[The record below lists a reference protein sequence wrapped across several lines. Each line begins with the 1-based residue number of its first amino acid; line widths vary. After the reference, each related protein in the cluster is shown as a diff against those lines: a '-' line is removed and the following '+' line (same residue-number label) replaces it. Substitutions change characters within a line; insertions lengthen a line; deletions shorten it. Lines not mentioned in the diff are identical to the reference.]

1 MFKQLNAIP
10 TSENECLRTVG
21 GNKSL
26 PKFQESWI
34 MKYDLTPTSEEDFA
48 WVRYF
53 ECISCFLFQH
63 ANLLYIRSED
73 NKNLAFIP
81 CVINS
86 AMFFIST
93 HYWITWCVTST
104 RETNCLKSKGGNKS
118 LFKIAK
124 VLNKE
129 TLYNLDFIGSSKQPN
144 WKFS

>member
-1 MFKQLNAIP
+1 
-10 TSENECLRTVG
+10 
-21 GNKSL
+21 
-26 PKFQESWI
+26 
-34 MKYDLTPTSEEDFA
+34 MKYDLTPTFEEDFA

-63 ANLLYIRSED
+63 ANLLHIPSED

-86 AMFFIST
+86 AMLFIST

-104 RETNCLKSKGGNKS
+104 RETNRLKSKGGNKS

-129 TLYNLDFIGSSKQPN
+129 TLYNLDFSGSSRQTN
-144 WKFS
+144 WKFPKQL